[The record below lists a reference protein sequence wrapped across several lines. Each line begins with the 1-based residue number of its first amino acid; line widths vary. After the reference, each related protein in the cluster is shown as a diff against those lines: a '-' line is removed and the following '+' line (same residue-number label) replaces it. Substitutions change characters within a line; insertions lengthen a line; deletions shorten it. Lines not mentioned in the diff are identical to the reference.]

1 MAQNFAAFDPNSNIG
16 ARIINDLTIPDPTG
30 LPHRIGPRK
39 GKHPVTAITSGG
51 ELRLGDCWSF
61 PGNYGRLA
69 VSLPT
74 AIRISHVGISHIP
87 ISLAT
92 DPGIAPRAM
101 TLWGISDPS
110 RGDGPI
116 SYGQHQWGRY
126 FAIPL
131 MEFEYTIHNTQHHQ
145 SFPFTSPGVSDLTFK
160 QVALEVESNWGSV
173 NNYTC
178 LYRFMLYGAQT

>member
-1 MAQNFAAFDPNSNIG
+1 
-16 ARIINDLTIPDPTG
+16 
-30 LPHRIGPRK
+30 
-39 GKHPVTAITSGG
+39 
-51 ELRLGDCWSF
+51 
-61 PGNYGRLA
+61 
-69 VSLPT
+69 
-74 AIRISHVGISHIP
+74 
-87 ISLAT
+87 
-92 DPGIAPRAM
+92 M

-131 MEFEYTIHNTQHHQ
+131 MEFEYTILNTQHHQ

-178 LYRFMLYGAQT
+178 LYRFMLYRAQT